1 MIGID
6 ENTGLIYE
14 GRSTSGHGI
23 WPTPS
28 IFRATFLEADE
39 DSNSIPASSYLYETT
54 HVFREDSY
62 DPVTRVRRGRIYAA
76 MQDGNTQPS
85 QWYVQRHPAIFEETG
100 RRNHQG
106 EFHKTLLTFSP
117 FRGLGTR
124 VARNPRMKLALG
136 TSEAFSIWNI
146 IAVETVVSGE
156 ELVTLRT
163 RLNLGVLPD
172 VIESLLPVSGRQ
184 SIVSALARVSD
195 AAYRSNP
202 VAIVDQCRD
211 AVQVVLSHWLVQRG
225 LKPETL
231 EEDLGKIVKTISEK
245 FAERRALIDAA
256 NLIRLLHPR
265 GKSSE
270 QNRLGLRPP
279 VEQDA
284 EVALNLMGFIVR
296 DLGWGH

>member
-1 MIGID
+1 
-6 ENTGLIYE
+6 
-14 GRSTSGHGI
+14 
-23 WPTPS
+23 
-28 IFRATFLEADE
+28 
-39 DSNSIPASSYLYETT
+39 
-54 HVFREDSY
+54 
-62 DPVTRVRRGRIYAA
+62 
-76 MQDGNTQPS
+76 
-85 QWYVQRHPAIFEETG
+85 
-100 RRNHQG
+100 
-106 EFHKTLLTFSP
+106 
-117 FRGLGTR
+117 
-124 VARNPRMKLALG
+124 MKLALG

-146 IAVETVVSGE
+146 IAVEPVVSGD

-163 RLNLGVLPD
+163 RLNLGALPD
-172 VIESLLPVSGRQ
+172 VTESVLPARGRQ
-184 SIVSALARVSD
+184 SIVSALAKVSD

-211 AVQVVLSHWLVQRG
+211 AAQVVLSHWLVQQG

-231 EEDLGKIVKTISEK
+231 KDDLGKIVKTISEQ

-279 VEQDA
+279 VDQDG
-284 EVALNLMGFIVR
+284 EVALNLMGLIVR